1 MPDVTKKH
9 ILVVDDVPANLKYAE
24 QLLGGRYRLTLAIS
38 GAQALKFLTKAEPDL
53 ILLDINMPEMDGCT
67 VLTRLKEDPATERIP
82 VIILTSD
89 MDSSM
94 ELKCLAMG
102 AVDFIRKPFVTEIM
116 LNRIE
121 NQIELSEYRHK
132 LEYMVDEKTAV
143 IERLQDVMSTCFAEL
158 VESRDGTTGGH
169 IKNTTRY
176 FSLFIEE
183 LSKHDKYKDILTPQY
198 MRSLV
203 RAAPLHDIG
212 KIGIN
217 DSVLRKESSLDKEE
231 FEHMKTHAQIGGNTF
246 SNIFNSVEGSNHHS
260 RVGASAFD
268 KIFDTMEVHESADTE
283 FLHIARDMAMYHHER
298 WNGTGYPTGI
308 SGEDIPLCARILS
321 IADVYDA
328 LTSKRSY
335 KDAYSHEK
343 ALEIIINDRGIF
355 FDPELTDIFVSISD
369 KIKECLLTKDAAVQT
384 S

>member
-1 MPDVTKKH
+1 MSEMVKKH
-9 ILVVDDVPANLKYAE
+9 ILVVDDVPANLKFAE
-24 QLLGGRYRLTLAIS
+24 QLLGERYRLTLAVS

-67 VLTRLKEDPATERIP
+67 VLTRLKADPDMSKIP
-82 VIILTSD
+82 VIILTSEAD
-89 MDSSM
+89 TAVEM
-94 ELKCLAMG
+94 KCLTLG

-116 LNRIE
+116 LSRIDT
-121 NQIELSEYRHK
+121 QIELSGYRHK

-176 FSLFIEE
+176 FSVFVNE
-183 LSKHDKYKDILTPQY
+183 LSKHDRYRDILTPQY
-198 MRSLV
+198 IRSLV

-231 FEHMKTHAQIGGNTF
+231 FEHMKTHARIGGDTF
-246 SNIFNSVEGSNHHS
+246 SNIFSSVEGSNHHS
-260 RVGASAFD
+260 RVGANAFD

-335 KDAYSHEK
+335 KEAYSHEK
-343 ALEIIINDRGIF
+343 AIEIIIQDRGIF

-369 KIKECLLTKDAAVQT
+369 RIEECLLTKEQPV
-384 S
+384 

>member
-1 MPDVTKKH
+1 MPDMVKKH
-9 ILVVDDVPANLKYAE
+9 ILAVDDVPANLKYAE
-24 QLLGGRYRLTLAIS
+24 QLLGDTYRLTLAIS

-53 ILLDINMPEMDGCT
+53 ILLDINMPEMDGCA
-67 VLTRLKEDPATERIP
+67 VLTRLKENPVTEKIP

-89 MDSSM
+89 ADSAM
-94 ELKCLAMG
+94 EMKCLSLG

-116 LNRIE
+116 LSRIE
-121 NQIELSEYRHK
+121 THIELSGYRHK
-132 LEYMVDEKTAV
+132 LEYMVNEKTAV

-176 FSLFIEE
+176 FSVFLEE
-183 LSKHDKYKDILTPQY
+183 LSKHEKYRSILTPHY

-217 DSVLRKESSLDKEE
+217 DSVLRKESALDKEE
-231 FEHMKTHAQIGGNTF
+231 FEHMKTHTSIGGDTF
-246 SNIFNSVEGSNHHS
+246 RNIFSSVEGVHHHS
-260 RVGASAFD
+260 QMGADALER
-268 KIFDTMEVHESADTE
+268 IWDTMEIPESADTD
-283 FLHIARDMAMYHHER
+283 FLHIARDMALYHHER

-321 IADVYDA
+321 IVDVYDA

-335 KDAYSHEK
+335 KEAYSHEK
-343 ALEIIINDRGIF
+343 ALEIIIKDRGVF
-355 FDPELTDIFVSISD
+355 FDPELTDIFISISD
-369 KIKECLLTKDAAVQT
+369 RIEECLLTKEQT
-384 S
+384 A

>member
-24 QLLGGRYRLTLAIS
+24 QLLGDRYRLTLAIS

-116 LNRIE
+116 LSRIDTH
-121 NQIELSEYRHK
+121 IELSGYRHK

-176 FSLFIEE
+176 FSVFLDE
-183 LSKHDKYKDILTPQY
+183 LSKHEKYKDILTPQY

-217 DSVLRKESSLDKEE
+217 DNVLRKESSLDKEE
-231 FEHMKTHAQIGGNTF
+231 FEHMKTHATIGGDTF
-246 SNIFNSVEGSNHHS
+246 KNIFSSVEGSYHHS

-268 KIFDTMEVHESADTE
+268 KIFDTMEVHESVDTE

-335 KDAYSHEK
+335 KDAFSHEK
-343 ALEIIINDRGIF
+343 AMEIIIKDRGVF

-369 KIKECLLTKDAAVQT
+369 RIEECLLTKDAAVQT
-384 S
+384 A

>member
-1 MPDVTKKH
+1 MSEMVKKH
-9 ILVVDDVPANLKYAE
+9 ILVVDDVPANLKFAE
-24 QLLGGRYRLTLAIS
+24 QLLGERYRLTLAVS

-67 VLTRLKEDPATERIP
+67 VLTKLKADPDMSRIP
-82 VIILTSD
+82 VIILTSEAD
-89 MDSSM
+89 IAM
-94 ELKCLAMG
+94 EMKCLTLG

-116 LNRIE
+116 LSRIDTH
-121 NQIELSEYRHK
+121 IELNGYRHK

-176 FSLFIEE
+176 FSVFVDE

-198 MRSLV
+198 IRSLV

-246 SNIFNSVEGSNHHS
+246 SNIFSSVEGSNHHS

-335 KDAYSHEK
+335 KEAYSHEK
-343 ALEIIINDRGIF
+343 AMEIIIKDRGVF
-355 FDPELTDIFVSISD
+355 FDPELTDIFVGISD
-369 KIKECLLTKDAAVQT
+369 RIEECLLTKEQPV
-384 S
+384 

>member
-1 MPDVTKKH
+1 MSEIVKKH

-24 QLLGGRYRLTLAIS
+24 QLLGERYRLTLAVS

-67 VLTRLKEDPATERIP
+67 VLTRLKENPATEKIP

-89 MDSSM
+89 ADSAM
-94 ELKCLAMG
+94 EIKCLALG

-116 LNRIE
+116 LSRIE
-121 NQIELSEYRHK
+121 TQIELNEYRHK

-176 FSLFIEE
+176 FSVFIEE
-183 LSKHDKYKDILTPQY
+183 LAKYDRYKDILTPDY
-198 MRSLV
+198 RRSLV

-217 DSVLRKESSLDKEE
+217 DSVLRKESTLDKEE
-231 FEHMKTHAQIGGNTF
+231 FEHMKTHAKIGGDTVQ
-246 SNIFNSVEGSNHHS
+246 NIFSSVEGVHHS
-260 RVGASAFD
+260 LLGADALE
-268 KIFDTMEVHESADTE
+268 KVCDTMVHESADTE
-283 FLHIARDMAMYHHER
+283 FLHIARDMALYHHER

-321 IADVYDA
+321 IVDVYDA

-335 KDAYSHEK
+335 KDAFSHEK
-343 ALEIIINDRGIF
+343 AMDIIIHDREIF
-355 FDPELTDIFVSISD
+355 FDPELTDIFISISD
-369 KIKECLLTKDAAVQT
+369 KIRECLMTKEQT
-384 S
+384 V

>member
-1 MPDVTKKH
+1 MSEMVKKH

-24 QLLGGRYRLTLAIS
+24 QLLGERYRLTLAVS
-38 GAQALKFLTKAEPDL
+38 GAQALKFLSKAEPDL

-67 VLTRLKEDPATERIP
+67 VLTKLKADPDMTKIP
-82 VIILTSD
+82 VIILTSEAD
-89 MDSSM
+89 IAM
-94 ELKCLAMG
+94 EMKCLTLG

-116 LNRIE
+116 LSRIDTH
-121 NQIELSEYRHK
+121 IELNGYRHK

-176 FSLFIEE
+176 FSVFIEE
-183 LSKHDKYKDILTPQY
+183 LSKHDKYRDILTPQY
-198 MRSLV
+198 IRSLV

-246 SNIFNSVEGSNHHS
+246 SNIFSSVEGSNHHS

-268 KIFDTMEVHESADTE
+268 KIFDSMEVHESADTE

-308 SGEDIPLCARILS
+308 SGEEIPLCARILS

-335 KDAYSHEK
+335 KEAFSHEK
-343 ALEIIINDRGIF
+343 AMEIIIKDRGVF

-369 KIKECLLTKDAAVQT
+369 KIEECLLTKEQPV
-384 S
+384 